1 MSRVFRESLRLKSFY
16 PPVTF
21 LEDVDGVVDHSSLN
35 YLLGFS
41 LSVDLQDT
49 PEGQES
55 IKAKLN
61 AIRSKLVQQV
71 REECSLDQI
80 KIIHRILLLASS
92 IKV

>member
-1 MSRVFRESLRLKSFY
+1 MSKVVRETLRLKSIFFS
-16 PPVTF
+16 PCTF
-21 LEDVDGVVDHSSLN
+21 VEDVDGVVDHSSLN

-61 AIRSKLVQQV
+61 AIRNKLVQQV
-71 REECSLDQI
+71 REEP
-80 KIIHRILLLASS
+80 
-92 IKV
+92 

>member
-1 MSRVFRESLRLKSFY
+1 MSRESLRLKQYF
-16 PPVTF
+16 PPPTPTPVTF
-21 LEDVDGVVDHSSLN
+21 LEDGDGVVDHSSLN

-61 AIRSKLVQQV
+61 AIRNKLVQQV
-71 REECSLDQI
+71 REE
-80 KIIHRILLLASS
+80 R
-92 IKV
+92 

>member
-1 MSRVFRESLRLKSFY
+1 MLKCFF
-16 PPVTF
+16 PVTF
-21 LEDVDGVVDHSSLN
+21 VEDVDGVVDHSSLN

-61 AIRSKLVQQV
+61 AIRNKLVQQV
-71 REECSLDQI
+71 RDEHQFDEC
-80 KIIHRILLLASS
+80 
-92 IKV
+92 

>member
-1 MSRVFRESLRLKSFY
+1 MQKSPPFL
-16 PPVTF
+16 PPVLF
-21 LEDVDGVVDHSSLN
+21 VEDVDGVVDQSSLN

-61 AIRSKLVQQV
+61 AIRNKLVQQV
-71 REECSLDQI
+71 RDEHELDEP
-80 KIIHRILLLASS
+80 K
-92 IKV
+92 